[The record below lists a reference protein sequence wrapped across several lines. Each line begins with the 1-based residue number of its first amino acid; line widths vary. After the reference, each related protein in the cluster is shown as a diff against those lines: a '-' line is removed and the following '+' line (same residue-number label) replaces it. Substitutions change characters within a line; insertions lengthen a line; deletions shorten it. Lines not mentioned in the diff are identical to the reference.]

1 MRKGQLLPNVP
12 GHIFPN
18 GCVIMIVLLRQ
29 QNSPLF
35 VRLNS
40 NMGNYLSQKNKTKES
55 DIVSDCVL

>member
-1 MRKGQLLPNVP
+1 MRKGQLLPNVS

-29 QNSPLF
+29 QNNPLF
-35 VRLNS
+35 VWLNS
-40 NMGNYLSQKNKTKES
+40 NKSNYLKKNKKKES